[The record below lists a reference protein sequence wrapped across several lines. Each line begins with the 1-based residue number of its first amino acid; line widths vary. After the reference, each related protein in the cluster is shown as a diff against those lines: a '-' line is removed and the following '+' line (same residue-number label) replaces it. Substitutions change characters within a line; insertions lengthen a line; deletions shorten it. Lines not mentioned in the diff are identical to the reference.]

1 MAVKITHR
9 AIGQQ
14 LRFPNRATANQYLE
28 VIGSDAENWEVTPIM
43 GEPGAAIPDQRDT
56 PPV

>member
-9 AIGQQ
+9 AFGQQ
-14 LRFPNRATANQYLE
+14 LRFPNQTTANHYLE
-28 VIGSDAENWEVTPIM
+28 VIGSDVANWEVTPIA
-43 GEPGAAIPDQRDT
+43 GEPAATIPDQRDT

>member
-9 AIGQQ
+9 AFGQQ
-14 LRFPNRATANQYLE
+14 LRFPNRTTAKHYLE
-28 VIGSDAENWEVTPIM
+28 VIGSDAENWEVTPIA
-43 GEPGAAIPDQRDT
+43 GEPASTIPDQRDT

>member
-9 AIGQQ
+9 AIAQQ
-14 LRFPNRATANQYLE
+14 LRFPNRATADRYLE
-28 VIGSDAENWEVTPIM
+28 GIGSDAENWEVTPIS
-43 GEPGAAIPDQRDT
+43 GERAAIIPDQRDT